1 MGTHTGISTEQCC
14 SPSSE
19 CPRRGGRS
27 GTRDEHTLTHPHPH
41 ALLAHCRGSTSMAKL
56 KGVKFSEEGKF
67 LILNEFSLCKDILI
81 PKSGRYK
88 NTPAWQ
94 RTWEEIAATNSLRPL
109 VQCTPHKIRKKWH
122 NMVIDARRELAL
134 EKHPLLRQRPQEKL
148 FHIFA
153 FFNKP
158 GLGLPDL
165 LLSAM
170 AFRAA
175 RGPPGML
182 KVTSGLLLHG
192 QSGAAALCCG
202 LLWPTGTPLAPR
214 LHFPGGV
221 EQLRAPGCLGHG
233 SVGLGHSWSLRVA
246 TRCCAWQESG

>member
-1 MGTHTGISTEQCC
+1 MLSPEQCC

-19 CPRRGGRS
+19 CPRRGRWS
-27 GTRDEHTLTHPHPH
+27 GARDEHTLAHPHPH

-56 KGVKFSEEGKF
+56 KCVKFSEEGKF
-67 LILNEFSLCKDILI
+67 LILDEFSLRKDTLI

-88 NTPAWQ
+88 NTPAW
-94 RTWEEIAATNSLRPL
+94 RRAWEEIAATNSLGPL
-109 VQCTPHKIRKKWH
+109 VQRTPDEIRKKWH
-122 NMVIDARRELAL
+122 NMVIDAHRELAL
-134 EKHPLLRQRPQEKL
+134 EKHPLLHQRPQEKL

-165 LLSAM
+165 LLSAT

-175 RGPPGML
+175 SGPPAML
-182 KVTSGLLLHG
+182 KVTLGLLLHG
-192 QSGAAALCCG
+192 QSSAAARRCG

-214 LHFPGGV
+214 LHFPVGV
-221 EQLRAPGCLGHG
+221 ERLGAPGCLGHG
-233 SVGLGHSWSLRVA
+233 SVGLGHCWSLQVA
-246 TRCCAWQESG
+246 MSE